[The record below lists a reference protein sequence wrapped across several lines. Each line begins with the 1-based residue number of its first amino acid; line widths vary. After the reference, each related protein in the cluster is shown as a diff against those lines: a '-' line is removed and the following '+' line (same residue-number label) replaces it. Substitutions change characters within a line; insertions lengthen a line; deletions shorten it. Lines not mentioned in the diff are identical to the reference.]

1 MAKKRNYEKRGAALG
16 RELGRIL
23 GRLEREARRAAR
35 RAKPLA
41 ATAKKKSIGLMRQAA
56 WALNKAALELE
67 KAEKRGR
74 KGRSKRAR

>member
-1 MAKKRNYEKRGAALG
+1 MAKRDYASKGAKLG

-23 GRLEREARRAAR
+23 ARLEKEARKAAR

-41 ATAKKKSIGLMRQAA
+41 ATAKKRSIGLMRQAA

-67 KAEKRGR
+67 KKEKGR
-74 KGRSKRAR
+74 KRSKRAR

>member
-1 MAKKRNYEKRGAALG
+1 MAKRDYASKGAALG
-16 RELGRIL
+16 RELGRIIA
-23 GRLEREARRAAR
+23 RLEKEARKAAR

-74 KGRSKRAR
+74 RGGSKRAR

>member
-1 MAKKRNYEKRGAALG
+1 MAKRDYEQRGAALG
-16 RELGRIL
+16 RELGRII
-23 GRLEREARRAAR
+23 GRLEREARKAAR

-67 KAEKRGR
+67 KREKRGR
-74 KGRSKRAR
+74 KDGSKRAR